1 MKRLRKGIA
10 LLTAAGMMAG
20 MMTGCGGG
28 TQTAGGGTV
37 SGSGQSSGQ
46 DSGSKGGEASGG
58 QVVLRFAWW
67 GGEERHNA
75 TLEAITKYQ
84 ELNPNVT
91 IEPEYGG
98 FDGYQQ
104 KLITQLSGNS
114 AADIIQIDQPWLAD
128 INKQGDLL
136 MDLNTSE
143 NIDLSQ
149 FDETFLKNCLEFDGK
164 IVGVPTGM
172 NTNVFLYNRDVL
184 TDDRFG
190 ADKTISWEELM
201 EIGTQMHVQ
210 DPEFYLLN
218 VEQTIINLML
228 HSYLNQQTGEY
239 IFNKDY
245 ERTFTEEQL
254 RDGFQMV
261 VDWIDNGVIEP
272 AEVNGI
278 YVNRWYENPKWIDGK
293 LGICQVWLSSQSTA
307 TVDGSIDV
315 GVMSMIREADG
326 VGSGVM
332 IRPSQVYSIPSSTKY
347 PEEAVK
353 FLDWLVNDPE
363 AAAILKD
370 TRGVPASAAARQVLL
385 DMEILSEENN
395 HVVESAMEAGAMTI
409 PNLPTGDMEQMWLD
423 AIQEVEYKVASPE
436 DKAKELVA
444 DFDELLQELKEGQ

>member
-1 MKRLRKGIA
+1 MKNWKKGIA
-10 LLTAAGMMAG
+10 LLTAVGIMAG
-20 MMTGCGGG
+20 MTTGCGGG
-28 TQTAGGGTV
+28 SGSAGAGAAPAPGGGQT
-37 SGSGQSSGQ
+37 GEN
-46 DSGSKGGEASGG
+46 GGAGASDG

-75 TLEAITKYQ
+75 TLAAIEKYQ
-84 ELNPNVT
+84 ELNPNVI

-128 INKQGDLL
+128 INKQGELL
-136 MDLNTSE
+136 MDLNTTD

-149 FDETFLKNCLEFDGK
+149 FDETFLKNCLEYVGK
-164 IVGVPTGM
+164 IVGLPTGM
-172 NTNVFLYNRDVL
+172 NTNVFLYNKDVL
-184 TDDRFG
+184 KDDRFG
-190 ADKTISWEELM
+190 ADKTLTWDELM
-201 EIGTQMHVQ
+201 EIGTEMHAQ

-218 VEQTIINLML
+218 VEQTIVNLML
-228 HSYLNQQTGEY
+228 HSYLNQKTGEY
-239 IFNKDY
+239 IFNNNY

-278 YVNRWYENPKWIDGK
+278 YLNRWYENPKWIDGK

-315 GVMSMIREADG
+315 GVMPMIREADG

-332 IRPSQVYSIPSSTKY
+332 IRPSQVYGIPSSTKY
-347 PEEAVK
+347 PEEATK

-370 TRGVPASAAARQVLL
+370 TRGVPASAAARKVLL

-395 HVVESAMEAGAMTI
+395 RVVESAMEAGAMTI

-444 DFDELLQELKEGQ
+444 DFDELLQELKDSQ

>member
-75 TLEAITKYQ
+75 TLEAIAKYQ

-201 EIGTQMHVQ
+201 EIGTQMHAQ

-278 YVNRWYENPKWIDGK
+278 YVNRWYECP
-293 LGICQVWLSSQSTA
+293 
-307 TVDGSIDV
+307 
-315 GVMSMIREADG
+315 
-326 VGSGVM
+326 
-332 IRPSQVYSIPSSTKY
+332 
-347 PEEAVK
+347 
-353 FLDWLVNDPE
+353 
-363 AAAILKD
+363 
-370 TRGVPASAAARQVLL
+370 
-385 DMEILSEENN
+385 
-395 HVVESAMEAGAMTI
+395 
-409 PNLPTGDMEQMWLD
+409 
-423 AIQEVEYKVASPE
+423 
-436 DKAKELVA
+436 
-444 DFDELLQELKEGQ
+444 